1 MLDEDSLAALAGML
15 LLFIIGTAFLKGLG
29 WI

>member
-1 MLDEDSLAALAGML
+1 MFDEDSLAALAGML
-15 LLFIIGTAFLKGLG
+15 LLFILGLAFLKGLG